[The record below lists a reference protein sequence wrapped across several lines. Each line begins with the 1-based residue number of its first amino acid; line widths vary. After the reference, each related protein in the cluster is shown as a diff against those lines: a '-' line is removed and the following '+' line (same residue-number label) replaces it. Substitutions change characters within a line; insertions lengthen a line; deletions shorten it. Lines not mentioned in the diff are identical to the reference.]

1 MTKKKKKE
9 ISKKK
14 QTEQGTKYRELQEK
28 NIQNKLNMEQQKQ
41 GINKL
46 TNEEVI
52 KVLRG
57 MQTITVSKTTDKEQE
72 IKELWKRIV
81 KEKGIK
87 TIMTKENR
95 NETEH

>member
-1 MTKKKKKE
+1 
-9 ISKKK
+9 
-14 QTEQGTKYRELQEK
+14 
-28 NIQNKLNMEQQKQ
+28 MEQQKQ
-41 GINKL
+41 DINKL

-72 IKELWKRIV
+72 IKELWKKIV

-95 NETEH
+95 NEREH

>member
-1 MTKKKKKE
+1 
-9 ISKKK
+9 
-14 QTEQGTKYRELQEK
+14 
-28 NIQNKLNMEQQKQ
+28 MEQQKQ
-41 GINKL
+41 DINKL

-72 IKELWKRIV
+72 IKELWKKIV